1 METILCY
8 KCKSKRAT
16 VNTRF
21 FSCIDCFNL
30 YIENN
35 VKKEIRT
42 GPIEKLK
49 RLHCNHELK
58 RPPKPELYVAL
69 GFGLTSQALLG
80 LLPVMPK
87 TGKRPDYCIK
97 SFVNVDT
104 SPLTNRD
111 PSEYYECVN
120 SYIQSAYTNNFDT
133 NGCIVVPKLHVIP
146 FCSSFVNGEIQSNRE
161 ELRRKIVDE
170 IRLLINRGTDHIK
183 LLIQLI
189 ILRDIKCY
197 LDIIDSS
204 QQKCLVIA
212 STSESMGSE
221 SLQYMTLAS
230 GIHIKSMYCC
240 LDYRWPTEESA
251 LFLIRPLRNLTL
263 KEVILYWKFNISNK
277 VNCSIGAEVSIN
289 KSPIEDEIS
298 KFIISQNEKISN
310 ISHIFVKLN
319 ESSIEQ
325 GLANQMGGKTHCT
338 FCGIIC
344 NETIMYKYC
353 KMCYFLVKKLDKLKT
368 EK

>member
-1 METILCY
+1 MEARLCY

-30 YIENN
+30 YVESN
-35 VKKEIRT
+35 VRKEIRT

-49 RLHCNHELK
+49 KLHYDYELN
-58 RPPKPELYVAL
+58 KPQKSELYVAV

-80 LLPVMPK
+80 LLPIIPK

-97 SFVNVDT
+97 SFINVDT
-104 SPLTNRD
+104 SPLVNRD

-120 SYIQSAYTNNFDT
+120 SYIKSAYINNFDA
-133 NGCIVVPKLHVIP
+133 NESKIIPNLNIIP
-146 FCSSFVNGEIQSNRE
+146 FCSSFVDGEVQNNKE
-161 ELRRKIVDE
+161 ELRRKIIDE
-170 IRLLINRGTDHIK
+170 VRQLINRGADHIK

-189 ILRDIKCY
+189 ILKDIKCY
-197 LDIIDSS
+197 LDRIDKS

-230 GIHIKSMYCC
+230 GIHIKSIYDC
-240 LDYRWPTEESA
+240 LDYRWPTGESA
-251 LFLIRPLRNLTL
+251 LFFIRPLRNLTL
-263 KEVILYWKFNISNK
+263 KEVLLYWKFNISNK
-277 VNCSIGAEVSIN
+277 INCSIGAEVSIN

-310 ISHIFVKLN
+310 IAHIFAKLN
-319 ESSIEQ
+319 ESSRVEH
-325 GLANQMGGKTHCT
+325 GLVYEKRGETHCV
-338 FCGIIC
+338 FCGIIS
-344 NETIMYKYC
+344 NKVIMHKYC
-353 KMCYFLVKKLDKLKT
+353 QMCYSLLKRLNKT
-368 EK
+368 